1 MSDEAGRYTAEHTVM
16 VKDME
21 IRELKQLVEAKDKKI
36 KELEKEIVQLK
47 SPDYPKDDV
56 AKTVTLTNGTK
67 VIGGYLVDDVDY
79 AVADDGKSYDN
90 RGKMS
95 GDNPTGEL
103 DESED
108 EFTEQ
113 LSFSFNQE

>member
-47 SPDYPKDDV
+47 SLDYPKSEGL
-56 AKTVTLTNGTK
+56 TLHF
-67 VIGGYLVDDVDY
+67 
-79 AVADDGKSYDN
+79 DDGQSYDN
-90 RGKMS
+90 RVKMS

-113 LSFSFNQE
+113 LSFTYNQE

>member
-1 MSDEAGRYTAEHTVM
+1 MSDESGRYTAEHTVM
-16 VKDME
+16 DKNLE
-21 IRELKQLVEAKDKKI
+21 IGELKHLLKVKDKKI

-47 SPDYPKDDV
+47 SPDYPKSEGL
-56 AKTVTLTNGTK
+56 TLHF
-67 VIGGYLVDDVDY
+67 
-79 AVADDGKSYDN
+79 DDGQSYDN
-90 RGKMS
+90 RVKMS

-113 LSFSFNQE
+113 LSFTYNQE

>member
-1 MSDEAGRYTAEHTVM
+1 MSDESGRYTAEHTVM
-16 VKDME
+16 ESGIE
-21 IRELKQLVEAKDKKI
+21 IRELKHLLVVKDNNI

-47 SPDYPKDDV
+47 SPDYPKSEGL
-56 AKTVTLTNGTK
+56 TLHFD
-67 VIGGYLVDDVDY
+67 GGQ
-79 AVADDGKSYDN
+79 SYDN
-90 RGKMS
+90 RAKMS
-95 GDNPTGEL
+95 GDNPIGEL

>member
-1 MSDEAGRYTAEHTVM
+1 MDEAGRYTAEHTVM
-16 VKDME
+16 DANLE
-21 IRELKQLVEAKDKKI
+21 IRELKHLLEVKDNKI

-56 AKTVTLTNGTK
+56 
-67 VIGGYLVDDVDY
+67 DY
-79 AVADDGKSYDN
+79 AIAD
-90 RGKMS
+90 
-95 GDNPTGEL
+95 EA
-103 DESED
+103 ED

>member
-1 MSDEAGRYTAEHTVM
+1 MSDEAGKFTAQHTVM
-16 VKDME
+16 ESGIE
-21 IRELKQLVEAKDKKI
+21 IRELKHLLEVKDKKI

-47 SPDYPKDDV
+47 SPDYPKSEEGL
-56 AKTVTLTNGTK
+56 TLHF
-67 VIGGYLVDDVDY
+67 
-79 AVADDGKSYDN
+79 DDGKSYDN
-90 RGKMS
+90 RAKMS

-113 LSFSFNQE
+113 LSFTYNQE